1 MKVLS
6 FALILFYLTLF
17 FSLFALINNE
27 SCKYKINKDDNDGT
41 STNSSTLEGIK
52 DENEKMQK
60 CFSFSNSD
68 IFNHKCCYYNN
79 NTNEE
84 CVKENSNENSNDTK
98 CPEEGKVF
106 NNCGMAGIYMPMTS
120 AICTEISL
128 VQGYCCYAEF
138 SDFSTACIR
147 TKELNKNKNTATGQ
161 MENYLKQVNEQL
173 NKELTI
179 KKVVCKGYNLHHNWI
194 FLIFAVIFLF

>member
-17 FSLFALINNE
+17 FSLFSLINNE
-27 SCKYKINKDDNDGT
+27 PCIYKINKDDNDGT
-41 STNSSTLEGIK
+41 STNSSTLEGIN

-68 IFNHKCCYYNN
+68 IFNYKCCYHKN

-84 CVKENSNENSNDTK
+84 CAKENSFPTDMS
-98 CPEEGKVF
+98 CPEEGTVF
-106 NNCGMAGIYMPMTS
+106 NNCGMAGIYMPQTS
-120 AICTEISL
+120 ATCTEISL

-138 SDFSTACIR
+138 SDESTACIR
-147 TKELNKNKNTATGQ
+147 TKDLNKNKNTATGQ
-161 MENYLKQVNEQL
+161 MKNYLKQVNQKLSL
-173 NKELTI
+173 NLEI
-179 KKVVCKGYNLHHNWI
+179 NKVVCKGYNLHHNWI